1 MCRPSSRAALAAA
14 LAAGLALTAGAAGAQ
29 TAPPPSVA
37 QATKAAAQAVA
48 QPPAAGTP
56 AAASPAT
63 SVAGAPPAA
72 APGGPPQA
80 QAAGGLLVPG
90 SGFRYDPTGR
100 RDPFKSLL
108 QLEKKQRDI
117 ASLPPIQQ
125 FDLEAAKVIGV
136 VIDPGRPP
144 QAMIRAPNGQTFVVR
159 PGTIVGKN
167 EGEVVEITMQG
178 IRVVEK
184 FVDFMN
190 RETRKETFLK
200 SHPTAGR

>member
-14 LAAGLALTAGAAGAQ
+14 LAAGLALAVSPAGAQ
-29 TAPPPSVA
+29 TAPPPSAA
-37 QATKAAAQAVA
+37 QATKAAALAVA
-48 QPPAAGTP
+48 PPPAAGAP
-56 AAASPAT
+56 
-63 SVAGAPPAA
+63 VAP
-72 APGGPPQA
+72 APGAAGSPPQA
-80 QAAGGLLVPG
+80 QTAGAEGLLVPG
-90 SGFRYDPTGR
+90 SGFRYDPAGR

-108 QLEKKQRDI
+108 QLEKKTRDV

-125 FDLEAAKVIGV
+125 FDLEAAKVVGV

-144 QAMIRAPNGQTFVVR
+144 QAMIKAPNGQTFVVR

-184 FVDFMN
+184 FLDFMN

-200 SHPTAGR
+200 SHPAAVR

>member
-1 MCRPSSRAALAAA
+1 MCRPSSPAALAAA
-14 LAAGLALTAGAAGAQ
+14 LAAGLALAAGPAGAQ
-29 TAPPPSVA
+29 TAPPPSAA
-37 QATKAAAQAVA
+37 QATKAAAKAVA
-48 QPPAAGTP
+48 QPP
-56 AAASPAT
+56 
-63 SVAGAPPAA
+63 VAGAPAAQPPAA
-72 APGGPPQA
+72 PAPGAPPIVAPGTPPQA

-90 SGFRYDPTGR
+90 SGFRYDPAGR

-108 QLEKKQRDI
+108 QLEKKQRDV

-125 FDLEAAKVIGV
+125 FDLEAAKVVGV

-144 QAMIRAPNGQTFVVR
+144 QAMIKAPNGQTFVVR

-184 FVDFMN
+184 FLDFMN

-200 SHPTAGR
+200 SHPAAGR